1 MMLSSPEASTLV
13 LGCWFPRFALLL
25 GTGGSL
31 DALTG
36 SKGLAYEPE
45 LILTPWLARIEA

>member
-1 MMLSSPEASTLV
+1 MLSSPEASTLV
-13 LGCWFPRFALLL
+13 RGCCSPSSALLL
-25 GTGGSL
+25 STEGFL

-36 SKGLAYEPE
+36 SKGLAHEPG